1 VTKPASTEPTPPRLA
16 AFKVMTGPTGEGPP
30 LHSMGQCRVDEP
42 NEHMIGWS
50 IAVRGAAVFFVS
62 PPGWTQSRPTKDPNG
77 IGERRI
83 LEFDRREVK
92 FVWVGQ
98 DASAVD
104 KLQRFDVGP
113 MTRKA
118 LPSDERAVAIDSKDM
133 GDA

>member
-30 LHSMGQCRVDEP
+30 FHSMGQCRVDEP

-62 PPGWTQSRPTKDPNG
+62 PPGWTQSKQTRDPNG
-77 IGERRI
+77 TGERRI

-104 KLQRFDVGP
+104 KLQRMDVGP

-118 LPSDERAVAIDSKDM
+118 LPSDERAPAVDPKDM